1 MAVVS
6 ELHRGHEYRSGVV
19 SRPCFC
25 HDAVW
30 QQGAKYGHRGA
41 TLLEF
46 SVVVTVLAVLA
57 ITLIGR
63 VLTAEEYA
71 EKSAMEL
78 TIAHMRAGLRAQVG
92 ALLIADRV
100 SEIGALAGGNPV
112 DWLKV
117 PPENY
122 IGEYDGKPAGDTEGA
137 WYFDAKQRELVYTT
151 NANSHFVP
159 SAEEGYSVRLK
170 IVPIETT
177 TTTVVQ
183 REPVWVAIAVVNNYR
198 WF

>member
-1 MAVVS
+1 M
-6 ELHRGHEYRSGVV
+6 
-19 SRPCFC
+19 
-25 HDAVW
+25 
-30 QQGAKYGHRGA
+30 
-41 TLLEF
+41 
-46 SVVVTVLAVLA
+46 LAVLA

-122 IGEYDGKPAGDTEGA
+122 IGEYDEKPAGDTEGA
-137 WYFDAKQRELVYTT
+137 WYFDAKRRELVYTA
-151 NANSHFVP
+151 NAKSHFVP

-183 REPVWVAIAVVNNYR
+183 REPVWVAIAVVSNYR